1 MTSTPCPDCGVNIP
15 RKHWGTCPKLARR
28 KREQERTRRL
38 FGLNPNYGGKK

>member
-1 MTSTPCPDCGVNIP
+1 MTSTPCPHCGVNIAG
-15 RKHWGTCPKLARR
+15 KHWGTCPKFVRI